1 MALIGGKNV
10 SADSDY
16 DPLEYDILG
25 NRLSE
30 EEIRWRADPNH
41 WFNDQEDNRYWEQYD
56 RELMAGM
63 HRGEAWEA
71 ARRMEEAGQT
81 TVTINGREYP
91 AATTADLERMYE
103 AAQERERQRAQT
115 ESPS

>member
-1 MALIGGKNV
+1 M
-10 SADSDY
+10 SAGSDY

-41 WFNDQEDNRYWEQYD
+41 WFNDREDNRFWEEYD
-56 RELMAGM
+56 WDLMADR
-63 HRGEAWEA
+63 RGAEVWEA

-91 AATTADLERMYE
+91 AATTADLERWHE
-103 AAQERERQRAQT
+103 AARKRAHAET

>member
-1 MALIGGKNV
+1 M
-10 SADSDY
+10 SANSDY

-41 WFNDQEDNRYWEQYD
+41 WFNDQEDNRYWEEDD
-56 RELMAGM
+56 REMMAGR
-63 HRGEAWEA
+63 RGAEVWEEI
-71 ARRMEEAGQT
+71 RRMEEAGQT

-91 AATTADLERMYE
+91 AAVRSNIEKIRARTR
-103 AAQERERQRAQT
+103 ERERSQS
-115 ESPS
+115 ESSS

>member
-1 MALIGGKNV
+1 M
-10 SADSDY
+10 SANSDY

-41 WFNDQEDNRYWEQYD
+41 WFNDQEDNRYWEEDD
-56 RELMAGM
+56 RELMAGR
-63 HRGEAWEA
+63 RGAEVLEEI
-71 ARRMEEAGQT
+71 RRMEEAGQT

-91 AATTADLERMYE
+91 AAVRSNIEKIRARTR
-103 AAQERERQRAQT
+103 ERERAQT
-115 ESPS
+115 ESSS

>member
-1 MALIGGKNV
+1 M

-16 DPLEYDILG
+16 DPLDYSSWGTLLPEHI
-25 NRLSE
+25 R
-30 EEIRWRADPNH
+30 RWRHDPDH
-41 WFNDQEDNRYWEQYD
+41 WFNDREDNRYWEQYD

-103 AAQERERQRAQT
+103 AAQKRERERAQT

>member
-1 MALIGGKNV
+1 M

-16 DPLEYDILG
+16 DPLDYDVFG
-25 NRLSE
+25 RRLPE
-30 EEIRWRADPNH
+30 HIRRWRADPNH
-41 WFNDQEDNRYWEQYD
+41 WFNDQEDNRFWEEHD
-56 RELMAGM
+56 REMMAGL

-91 AATTADLERMYE
+91 AATTADLERWYE
-103 AAQERERQRAQT
+103 AARKHARAET

>member
-1 MALIGGKNV
+1 M

-16 DPLEYDILG
+16 DPLDYDSLG
-25 NRLSE
+25 ARLPE
-30 EEIRWRADPNH
+30 HIRKWRDDPNH
-41 WFNDQEDNRYWEQYD
+41 WFNDQEDNRYWEQHD
-56 RELMAGM
+56 REMMAGL

-91 AATTADLERMYE
+91 AATTADLERWYE
-103 AAQERERQRAQT
+103 AARKRARAET